1 MDIKRYVRAAK
12 GVTHLL
18 FRETSFIKYAHT
30 WIASFLPSHN
40 AIADEVP
47 SITLQAKA
55 WLEAHLQPDMSVF
68 EYGSGG
74 STLFFAKRVKKLVSV
89 EHDKYWYEKVSKR
102 LSGLKFLGCEYTLL
116 LREPE
121 KETSVKLSSDGLEN
135 YRSTVEEYESMSFE
149 KYVRSIDE
157 YPDGC
162 FDLVFVDGR
171 ARPSCIARALNK
183 IRSGAFLM
191 LDNSERERYSNGVS
205 LLANFQRKDFFG
217 IGLYNARPWQTSIWM
232 IDHKDNHHG

>member
-1 MDIKRYVRAAK
+1 VDIKRYARAAK
-12 GVTHLL
+12 GIAHLL
-18 FRETSFIKYAHT
+18 FRETSSIKYAHT
-30 WIASFLPSHN
+30 WITSFLPSHN
-40 AIADEVP
+40 AIVDEVP

-55 WLEAHLQPDMSVF
+55 WLEAYLKPDMSVF

-74 STLFFAKRVKKLVSV
+74 STLFFAKNVKKLVSV
-89 EHDKYWYEKVSKR
+89 EHDKYWYEKVSER
-102 LSGLKFLGCEYTLL
+102 LSDDEFSNCEYTLL
-116 LREPE
+116 LHEPE
-121 KETSVKLSSDGLEN
+121 KEPSPQRGGDDCKS
-135 YRSTVEEYESMSFE
+135 YRSTVKKYEGMSFE

-171 ARPSCIARALNK
+171 ARPSCIARALKK

-191 LDNSERERYSNGVS
+191 LDNSERKRYSNSVS

-217 IGLYNARPWQTSIWM
+217 IGPYKARPWQTSVWM
-232 IDHKDNHHG
+232 ITHEDNRHG